1 MTSSRRTSTTTV
13 DALQGALGAQ
23 HAAVHVLGHL
33 GGVVSATTEPDLH
46 ALLRER
52 HQWHR
57 DLRDRLVVAVRNA
70 GAVPTPAAAAY
81 ALPDAE
87 DAPATRLAG
96 GEVEERCCQ
105 AYAVLVAASST
116 ELRATASE
124 ALVATARAMVAW
136 GVAPV
141 SFPGAPELA

>member
-1 MTSSRRTSTTTV
+1 MTTSRRASTATV
-13 DALQGALGAQ
+13 DALQRALDAQ

-33 GGVVSATTEPDLH
+33 GGVVSATAEPDLH

-52 HQWHR
+52 HGWHR

-87 DAPATRLAG
+87 DAVAVRSAG
-96 GEVEERCCQ
+96 GEVEERCAQ

-116 ELRATASE
+116 ELRATANE
-124 ALVATARAMVAW
+124 ALVGTARAMVAW

-141 SFPGAPELA
+141 PFPGAPELS